1 MTKEEMRR
9 TLSDCV
15 VEKEDQEVIDAAEK
29 YIEAG
34 FEPVDG
40 VLKGLV
46 DGMQRASDL
55 YETEEYYIPELLL
68 CSDAMYNGLDV
79 IKPHIENSELSRKGK
94 VVIGVVRGDTHDI
107 GKNLVKIML
116 ESAGYETFDL
126 GRDVPVQDFVDKVK
140 EEKADVLALST
151 LMSTAMVN
159 MGEIVKLLEASGI
172 REQVKV
178 IIGGAPVSWDFAHR
192 IGADGYSSNA
202 VEAVSLVDRLMDTAA
217 VV

>member
-1 MTKEEMRR
+1 MTKEEMLR

-15 VEKEDQEVIDAAEK
+15 VEMEDQEVIDAAEK

-79 IKPHIENSELSRKGK
+79 IKPHIENSELNRKGK

-126 GRDVPVQDFVDKVK
+126 GRDVRGQGQGGKSRCAGSVYS
-140 EEKADVLALST
+140 DVSC
-151 LMSTAMVN
+151 N
-159 MGEIVKLLEASGI
+159 GEYG
-172 REQVKV
+172 
-178 IIGGAPVSWDFAHR
+178 
-192 IGADGYSSNA
+192 
-202 VEAVSLVDRLMDTAA
+202 
-217 VV
+217 